1 MPDIDTGTLYLWEWT
16 QTIFV
21 LLLMVLLISHS
32 FLIPTNTSSPSP
44 ARWTMPNAI
53 SFDADFWRMH
63 LWIANVPGYK
73 KRSKKQALKDK
84 QVFWRNG
91 TGNWVFQPR
100 LQILHRILAPHL
112 LHWPKVQ
119 STGICWIWHI
129 SQHKQFWKYHLDK
142 VGKNFR
148 LASADWKC
156 SGCNSTTKG
165 SLCSAKLESLENKLK
180 ECAHPNDLE
189 KVSIEDHLPST
200 TKIEW
205 QNIKVLTGFAWWR
218 RLERVAKEF
227 PDFLRCAS

>member
-1 MPDIDTGTLYLWEWT
+1 MYTSWIRVKDRIMGMDSKYILCCCSWFCWFPTVSSFRLTLHRPPPPGGQCQMQSLST
-16 QTIFV
+16 QTSGGCTCGLSMSQV
-21 LLLMVLLISHS
+21 
-32 FLIPTNTSSPSP
+32 TKKEQRTS
-44 ARWTMPNAI
+44 I
-53 SFDADFWRMH
+53 E
-63 LWIANVPGYK
+63 K
-73 KRSKKQALKDK
+73 K

-119 STGICWIWHI
+119 SFVGFDTFHNTSNFENTIWT
-129 SQHKQFWKYHLDK
+129 K

-148 LASADWKC
+148 LPSADWKC

-189 KVSIEDHLPST
+189 KVRIEDHLPST

-227 PDFLRCAS
+227 TDFLRCTS

>member
-63 LWIANVPGYK
+63 LWIVNVPGYK
-73 KRSKKQALKDK
+73 KGAKNKLWKK

-119 STGICWIWHI
+119 SFVGFDTFHNTSNFENTIWT
-129 SQHKQFWKYHLDK
+129 K

-148 LASADWKC
+148 LPSADWKC

-189 KVSIEDHLPST
+189 KVRIEDHLPST

-227 PDFLRCAS
+227 PNFLRCAS